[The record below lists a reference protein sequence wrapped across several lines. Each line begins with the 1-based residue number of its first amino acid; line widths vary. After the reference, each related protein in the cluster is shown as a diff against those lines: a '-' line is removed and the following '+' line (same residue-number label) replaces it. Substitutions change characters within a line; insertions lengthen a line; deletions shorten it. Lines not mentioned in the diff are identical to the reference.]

1 MAIDDLIPEDI
12 DCVYA
17 AKLMAPHLELK
28 VQECPEPSKAHK
40 AKWAVYGILYK
51 GLMGIA
57 GAGIFLSET
66 FYILT
71 HPKYWKKEREERRQL
86 REEMK
91 ERKRMGLKSRDE
103 EMAQRLNDLRDA
115 DEKELEQKL
124 ADAGVLMPQGR
135 EAFTV
140 AHCAGLYLNRYL
152 RHPERNNTYAGEVT
166 IMGRV
171 FPDEVR
177 VPQAKFED
185 MLKHAIE
192 DGEHCVQQGYII
204 NPDFNETAT
213 SFLLPEIYSRLEKGN
228 RFNLLEAVNIG
239 MDEQQ
244 RIYLRRLTE

>member
-28 VQECPEPSKAHK
+28 VQEYPEPSKMHK
-40 AKWAVYGILYK
+40 AKWAVYGALWK
-51 GLMGIA
+51 GLVGIA
-57 GAGIFLSET
+57 SVGIFLSET

-91 ERKRMGLKSRDE
+91 ERKRKGLKSKDE
-103 EMAQRLNDLRDA
+103 EMVQSLIDVRDA
-115 DEKELEQKL
+115 DERQLVQELS
-124 ADAGVLMPQGR
+124 DAGVLMPQGMQ
-135 EAFTV
+135 AWTV
-140 AHCAGLYLNRYL
+140 AHFASLYFGRTLTL
-152 RHPERNNTYAGEVT
+152 PEWRNGYNMEVT
-166 IMGRV
+166 KMGRV

-177 VPQAKFED
+177 LPQDKFED
-185 MLKHAIE
+185 MLIHAIT
-192 DGEHCVQQGYII
+192 DGWQCDRGEGYII
-204 NPDFNETAT
+204 NPDLA
-213 SFLLPEIYSRLEKGN
+213 SACLLPEIYSRLKNGN